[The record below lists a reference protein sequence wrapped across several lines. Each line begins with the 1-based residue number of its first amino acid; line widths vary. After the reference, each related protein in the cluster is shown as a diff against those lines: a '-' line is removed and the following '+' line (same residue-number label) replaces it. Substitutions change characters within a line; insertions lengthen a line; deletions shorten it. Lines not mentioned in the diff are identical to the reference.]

1 MDLKQYARL
10 LRAHWAL
17 ILGAMAVCTAAAA
30 ALAWTREPVYT
41 ARTQLF
47 VSAAGPGS
55 DSSPSETYQ
64 GGLFSQARV
73 TSYANVVSSPPV
85 VEAVIRQL
93 GIDRSVQDVQS
104 ELSAS
109 VPEGTV
115 LIDVAVTDRSPHA
128 AKAIADAVG
137 DEFPRFVEGLESAK
151 SDQASPIKLSV
162 TSPARLPTTPT
173 APHKAL
179 YLTLGALFGF
189 LLGTAVAVLREMVD
203 SRIRRAEDAETVT
216 EAPMLGLI
224 SHDPRARQRPL
235 VVAADPDSPQAEA
248 FRRLRTNLRVV
259 SLDRGLQSIV
269 ISSAV
274 SAEGKT
280 LIAANLGLAFAQ
292 AGTSVVLVDADMRR
306 SGLGSVL
313 GIEATVGLSDVL
325 AGDVPLENAL
335 NRHRALPLEVLA
347 NCATPPNPS
356 ELLGS
361 DRCVALHDA
370 LIRRAEIVIFD
381 TPALLPVIDAAVL
394 SRIAAAVV
402 LVARVPSTRVSQL
415 KAATQSLHSVGK
427 RPLGVV
433 LNGLTTPEGWPYD
446 EAPPPEA
453 DEFIPEASL
462 WEG

>member
-10 LRAHWAL
+10 LRAHWVL
-17 ILGAMAVCTAAAA
+17 ILGTMVACNAAAA
-30 ALAWTREPVYT
+30 VLAWTREPVYT
-41 ARTQLF
+41 AQTQLF
-47 VSAAGPGS
+47 VSTAGPRS

-73 TSYANVVSSPPV
+73 TSYANVVSSPSV
-85 VEAVIRQL
+85 VQAVIKQL

-104 ELSAS
+104 KLSAS

-115 LIDVAVTDRSPHA
+115 LIDVTVTDRSPQM

-137 DEFPRFVEGLESAK
+137 DQFPRFVEALESAEPG
-151 SDQASPIKLSV
+151 QASPIKLSV

-173 APHKAL
+173 APHKSL
-179 YLTLGALFGF
+179 YVTLGVLFGF
-189 LLGTAVAVLREMVD
+189 LLGTGLAVLREMVD
-203 SRIRRAEDAETVT
+203 SRIRRDEDAVAVT
-216 EAPMLGLI
+216 EAPILGRI
-224 SHDPRARQRPL
+224 SHDQRARQRPL
-235 VVAADPDSPQAEA
+235 VVAGDPDSAEAEA

-269 ISSAV
+269 VSSAV

-280 LIAANLGLAFAQ
+280 LIVANLGFAFAQ

-306 SGLGSVL
+306 SGLASVL
-313 GIEATVGLSDVL
+313 GLEATVGLSDVL

-335 NRHRALPLEVLA
+335 RRHRALPLEVLA
-347 NCATPPNPS
+347 SCATPPNPS

-370 LIRRAEIVIFD
+370 LTRRAEIVLFD
-381 TPALLPVIDAAVL
+381 TPALLPVSDAAVL

-415 KAATQSLHSVGK
+415 DVAAQSLHSVGR

-433 LNGLTTPEGWPYD
+433 LNDLSTPEGWPYD
-446 EAPPPEA
+446 EAPRLETH
-453 DEFIPEASL
+453 EFIPEASV
-462 WEG
+462 WDG